1 MKVSIIIPVKELN
14 AYIMES
20 SEYLRR
26 LDYTDFEIII
36 FPDRDSGVK
45 ILNTRIIATG
55 PMGPAEKRDLA
66 IRHAHGD
73 ILAFLDDDAYPR
85 HDWLKNAVRHFE
97 DNSVGAVGGPAVT
110 PHSDNK
116 LQKAS
121 GAVFSSRLTS
131 SSYVYRYLPEGPRD
145 VDDFPTVNLFVR
157 RNVFEA
163 LGGFDTTYWPGEDT
177 KLCMDITKKL
187 GLRIVYDPEALVYH
201 HRRPLFLPHLRQV
214 SRYAFQRGYF
224 VKAFPATSRK
234 PGYFIPSIFLFF
246 LIAGAFI
253 SVLSETILLAY
264 GGAVSIY
271 LLALAA
277 ASVTAMFSHRNMTVG
292 IMTFIG
298 IFLTHITYG
307 YHFMK
312 GLLSKKRG
320 INAVSAGHEAV

>member
-1 MKVSIIIPVKELN
+1 MKVSIIIPVKEVN

-45 ILNTRIIATG
+45 LLNTRIIATG

-66 IRHAHGD
+66 IRYAQGD

-97 DNSVGAVGGPAVT
+97 DEGVGAVGGPAVT

-131 SSYVYRYLPEGPRD
+131 SNYVYRYLPEGQRD
-145 VDDFPTVNLFVR
+145 VEDFPTVNLFVR
-157 RNVFEA
+157 RSVFEA
-163 LGGFDTTYWPGEDT
+163 LGGFDTSYWPGEDT

-234 PGYFIPSIFLFF
+234 PGYFIPSLFLFF
-246 LIAGAFI
+246 LIVGALI
-253 SVLSETILLAY
+253 SALSETLLLAY

-271 LLALAA
+271 LFLLMA
-277 ASVTAMFSHRNMTVG
+277 ASVTAMFANRNITVG

-320 INAVSAGHEAV
+320 IKAVSIEHEAI

>member
-1 MKVSIIIPVKELN
+1 MKVSIIIPVKEVN

-45 ILNTRIIATG
+45 LLNTRIIATG

-66 IRHAHGD
+66 IRYAQGE

-97 DNSVGAVGGPAVT
+97 DEGVGAVGGPAVT
-110 PHSDNK
+110 PHSDNR

-131 SSYVYRYLPEGPRD
+131 SNYVYRYLPEGRRD
-145 VDDFPTVNLFVR
+145 VEDFPTVNLFVR
-157 RNVFEA
+157 RSIFEA
-163 LGGFDTTYWPGEDT
+163 LGGFDTSYWPGEDT

-234 PGYFIPSIFLFF
+234 PGYFIPSLFLFF
-246 LIAGAFI
+246 LISGALF
-253 SVLSETILLAY
+253 SALSETLLLAY

-271 LLALAA
+271 LFMLMA
-277 ASVTAMFSHRNMTVG
+277 ASVMAMFANRNITVG

-307 YHFMK
+307 FHFMK

-320 INAVSAGHEAV
+320 IKAVNIEHEAV

>member
-1 MKVSIIIPVKELN
+1 MKVSIIIPVKEVN

-45 ILNTRIIATG
+45 LLNTRIIATG

-66 IRHAHGD
+66 IRYAQGD

-97 DNSVGAVGGPAVT
+97 DEGVGAVGGPAVT

-131 SSYVYRYLPEGPRD
+131 SNYVYRYLPEGQRD
-145 VDDFPTVNLFVR
+145 VEDFPTVNLFVR
-157 RNVFEA
+157 RSIFEA
-163 LGGFDTTYWPGEDT
+163 LGGFDTSYWPGEDT

-234 PGYFIPSIFLFF
+234 PGYFIPSLFLFF
-246 LIAGAFI
+246 LIAGALF
-253 SVLSETILLAY
+253 SAFSETLLLAY

-271 LLALAA
+271 LFLVMA
-277 ASVTAMFSHRNMTVG
+277 ASVTAMFANRNITVG
-292 IMTFIG
+292 VMTFIG

-307 YHFMK
+307 FHFMK

-320 INAVSAGHEAV
+320 IKAVNIEHEAI

>member
-1 MKVSIIIPVKELN
+1 MKVSIIIPVKEVN
-14 AYIMES
+14 AYILES
-20 SEYLRR
+20 SEYLKR
-26 LDYTDFEIII
+26 LDYTDYEIIV
-36 FPDRDSGVK
+36 FPDGDSGVRL
-45 ILNTRIIATG
+45 LNTRIIATG

-66 IRHAHGD
+66 IKHAEGE

-97 DNSVGAVGGPAVT
+97 DKSVGAVGGPAVT

-131 SSYVYRYLPEGPRD
+131 SNYVYRYLPEGRRD
-145 VDDFPTVNLFVR
+145 VEDFPTVNLFVR
-157 RNVFEA
+157 KSVFEE
-163 LGGFDTTYWPGEDT
+163 LGGFDTSYWPGEDT

-201 HRRPLFLPHLRQV
+201 HRRPLFMPHLRQV

-234 PGYFIPSIFLFF
+234 PGYFIPSLFLFS
-246 LIAGAFI
+246 LISGAII
-253 SVLSETILLAY
+253 SSLSETLMLAY
-264 GGAVSIY
+264 GTAVFVY
-271 LLALAA
+271 LLLLMA
-277 ASVTAMFSHRNMTVG
+277 ASLTAMFSNRNITVG
-292 IMTFIG
+292 VMTFIG
-298 IFLTHITYG
+298 IFLTHVTYG

-320 INAVSAGHEAV
+320 TKAVGIGQETA

>member
-1 MKVSIIIPVKELN
+1 MKVSIIIPVKEVN

-45 ILNTRIIATG
+45 LLNTRIIATG

-66 IRHAHGD
+66 IRYAQGD

-97 DNSVGAVGGPAVT
+97 DEGVGAVGGPAVT
-110 PHSDNK
+110 PHSDNR

-131 SSYVYRYLPEGPRD
+131 SNYVYRYLPEGRRD
-145 VDDFPTVNLFVR
+145 VEDFPTVNLFVR
-157 RNVFEA
+157 RSIFEA
-163 LGGFDTTYWPGEDT
+163 LGGFDTSYWPGEDT

-234 PGYFIPSIFLFF
+234 PGYFIPSLFLFF
-246 LIAGAFI
+246 LISGALF
-253 SVLSETILLAY
+253 SALSETLLLAY

-271 LLALAA
+271 LFMLMA
-277 ASVTAMFSHRNMTVG
+277 ASVMAMFANRNITVG

-307 YHFMK
+307 FHFMK

-320 INAVSAGHEAV
+320 IKAVNIEHEAV